1 MSSVMVGFIRIRCS
15 SKYRMSIENLKIRPV
30 KAEDQKWVRQVSVEH
45 WSSEVVV
52 TRGKVYLVEE
62 LAGFVALLSGERV
75 GLLTYNIQDDSCEIL
90 TLNSLL
96 EKQGVGTS
104 LLSTMEDK
112 AASTGCRRL
121 WLITTNDNLEAL
133 RFYQKRGFS
142 IVAVY
147 SDAIKESRRLK
158 PEIPLTSEDGIP
170 IRDEIELEKP
180 LT

>member
-1 MSSVMVGFIRIRCS
+1 
-15 SKYRMSIENLKIRPV
+15 MSIDNLNIRPV
-30 KAEDQKWVRQVSVEH
+30 EAEDQAWVRQVSVEH

-52 TRGKVYLVEE
+52 TRGKVHLVEE
-62 LAGFVALLSGERV
+62 LAGFVALISGERV
-75 GLLTYNIQDDSCEIL
+75 GLMTYDIQDDSCEIV
-90 TLNSLL
+90 TLNSFV
-96 EKQGVGTS
+96 EKQGIGS
-104 LLSTMEDK
+104 ALLSRIEDEAM
-112 AASTGCRRL
+112 AAGCRRL

-142 IVAVY
+142 IAAVY

>member
-1 MSSVMVGFIRIRCS
+1 MSMD
-15 SKYRMSIENLKIRPV
+15 NLEIRPV
-30 KAEDQKWVRQVSVEH
+30 RDEDQTWVRQVSIEH

-52 TRGKVYLVEE
+52 TRGKVHLVEE

-75 GLLTYNIQDDSCEIL
+75 GLLTYHVQDDSCEIL

-96 EKQGVGTS
+96 EKQGIGTA
-104 LLSTMEDK
+104 LLSAMEDE
-112 AASTGCRRL
+112 AAATGCSRL

>member
-1 MSSVMVGFIRIRCS
+1 
-15 SKYRMSIENLKIRPV
+15 MSIENLKIRPI

-62 LAGFVALLSGERV
+62 LVGFVALLVGDRV
-75 GLLTYNIQDDSCEIL
+75 GLLTYHIQDDSCEIV
-90 TLNSLL
+90 TLNSLV
-96 EKQGVGTS
+96 EKQGIGTA
-104 LLSTMEDK
+104 LLSTMEK
-112 AASTGCRRL
+112 EAAATGCRRL

-147 SDAIKESRRLK
+147 SDAIKEARRLK
-158 PEIPLTSEDGIP
+158 PEIPLTSENGIP
-170 IRDEIELEKP
+170 IEDEIELEK
-180 LT
+180 LLA